1 MKPDADQIY
10 RIYQAWRAAV
20 EDISD
25 IEGLIPTLVLNT
37 MAASAM
43 SVAKNNGI
51 GNVWGLDDKEPLISK

>member
-1 MKPDADQIY
+1 MKPDTDQIY